1 MKKEM
6 VKLGRQLGNSSFS
19 KMMSESDSERIF
31 TLKSGAQAR
40 FVLTKILHDD
50 IEAQTFVDATVNGRD
65 QAFLTRESVSDISRT
80 IQLQQFFPAIGR
92 EVDGRVE
99 ILDGSRRRAACLYNG
114 TAFEVLVTRDALLIS
129 DARQLAVDIQTAREH
144 TLRELGKRLKLMYP
158 VDMNKSDIAEAEG
171 LSAAKVTRAFQAA
184 AVPEDIIAV
193 FPSVSELSI
202 SDYQIL
208 LEVYEKVRVK
218 HISIEE
224 LVGSVLVRMEG
235 DGFSDKTDPSYKALI
250 ISYFRSVSAEPKKGP
265 DSKKIVTEKL
275 AEFTDK
281 KQFARK
287 KINSDKRLVTYEFSR
302 LSSACQAE
310 LDVAIRSVIE
320 RLAGKA
326 KDSNCT

>member
-19 KMMSESDSERIF
+19 KMMSESDSERVF

-40 FVLTKILHDD
+40 FVLTKFLHDD
-50 IEAQTFVDATVNGRD
+50 IEAQTFVDAAVNGRD

-80 IQLQQFFPAIGR
+80 IRLQQFFPAIGR
-92 EVDGRVE
+92 EVDGRTE

-114 TAFEVLVTRDALLIS
+114 TAFEVLVTRDALSIS
-129 DARQLAVDIQTAREH
+129 DARQLAADIQTAREH

-158 VDMNKSDIAEAEG
+158 ADMNQSDIAAAEG

-184 AVPEDIIAV
+184 AVPEEIIVV

-208 LEVYEKVRVK
+208 LEMTERARTRG
-218 HISIEE
+218 ISTEE
-224 LVGSVLVRMEG
+224 LTGHVRARIESDAHYDRG
-235 DGFSDKTDPSYKALI
+235 DPTYKAKI
-250 ISYFRSVSAEPKKGP
+250 ISYFRAESAEPKKG
-265 DSKKIVTEKL
+265 SAGKKVVTEKL
-275 AEFTDK
+275 AEFADK

-287 KINSDKRLVTYEFSR
+287 KTDSDKRVVTYEFSR
-302 LSSACQAE
+302 LSAACQAE
-310 LDVAIRSVIE
+310 LDAAVRSVIE
-320 RLAGKA
+320 RMVVNE
-326 KDSNCT
+326 KDA

>member
-19 KMMSESDSERIF
+19 KMMSESDSERVF

-40 FVLTKILHDD
+40 FVLTKFLHDD
-50 IEAQTFVDATVNGRD
+50 IEAQTFVDAAVNGRD

-80 IQLQQFFPAIGR
+80 IRLQQFFPAIGR
-92 EVDGRVE
+92 EVDGRTE

-114 TAFEVLVTRDALLIS
+114 TAFEVLVTRDALSIS
-129 DARQLAVDIQTAREH
+129 DARQLAADIQTAREH

-158 VDMNKSDIAEAEG
+158 ADMNQSDIAAAEG

-184 AVPEDIIAV
+184 AVPEEIIAV

-208 LEVYEKVRVK
+208 LEVTERARTRG
-218 HISIEE
+218 ISTEE
-224 LVGSVLVRMEG
+224 LTGHVRARIESDAHYDRG
-235 DGFSDKTDPSYKALI
+235 DPTYKAKI
-250 ISYFRSVSAEPKKGP
+250 ISYFRAESAEPKKG
-265 DSKKIVTEKL
+265 SVGKKVVTEKL
-275 AEFTDK
+275 AEFADK

-287 KINSDKRLVTYEFSR
+287 KTDSDKRVVTYEFSR
-302 LSSACQAE
+302 LSAACQAE
-310 LDVAIRSVIE
+310 LDAAVRSVIE
-320 RLAGKA
+320 RMIVNE
-326 KDSNCT
+326 KDA

>member
-19 KMMSESDSERIF
+19 KMMSESDSERVF

-40 FVLTKILHDD
+40 FVLTKFLHDD
-50 IEAQTFVDATVNGRD
+50 IEAQTFVDAAVNGRD

-80 IQLQQFFPAIGR
+80 IRLQQFFPAIGR
-92 EVDGRVE
+92 EVDGRTE

-114 TAFEVLVTRDALLIS
+114 TAFEVLVTRDALSIS
-129 DARQLAVDIQTAREH
+129 DARQLAADIQTAREH

-158 VDMNKSDIAEAEG
+158 ADMNQSDIAAAEG

-184 AVPEDIIAV
+184 AVPEEIIAV

-208 LEVYEKVRVK
+208 LEMTERARTRG
-218 HISIEE
+218 ISTEE
-224 LVGSVLVRMEG
+224 LTGHVRARIESDAHYDRG
-235 DGFSDKTDPSYKALI
+235 DPTYKAKI
-250 ISYFRSVSAEPKKGP
+250 ISYFRAESAEPKKG
-265 DSKKIVTEKL
+265 SAGKKVVTEKL
-275 AEFTDK
+275 AEFADK

-287 KINSDKRLVTYEFSR
+287 KTDSDKRVVTYEFSR
-302 LSSACQAE
+302 LSAACQAE
-310 LDVAIRSVIE
+310 LDAAVRSVIE
-320 RLAGKA
+320 RMVVNE
-326 KDSNCT
+326 KDA

>member
-19 KMMSESDSERIF
+19 KMMSESDSERVF

-40 FVLTKILHDD
+40 FVLTKFLHDD
-50 IEAQTFVDATVNGRD
+50 IEAQTFVDAAVNGRD

-80 IQLQQFFPAIGR
+80 IRLQQFFPAIGR
-92 EVDGRVE
+92 EVDGRTE

-114 TAFEVLVTRDALLIS
+114 TAFEVLVTRDALSLS
-129 DARQLAVDIQTAREH
+129 DARQLAADIQTAREH

-158 VDMNKSDIAEAEG
+158 ADMNQSDIAAAEG

-184 AVPEDIIAV
+184 AVPEEIIAV

-208 LEVYEKVRVK
+208 LEVTERARTRG
-218 HISIEE
+218 ISTEE
-224 LVGSVLVRMEG
+224 LTGHVRARIESDAHYERG
-235 DGFSDKTDPSYKALI
+235 DPTYKAKI
-250 ISYFRSVSAEPKKGP
+250 ISYFRAESAEPKKG
-265 DSKKIVTEKL
+265 SAGKKVVTEKL
-275 AEFTDK
+275 AEFADK

-287 KINSDKRLVTYEFSR
+287 KTDSDKRVVTYEFSR
-302 LSSACQAE
+302 LSAACQAE
-310 LDVAIRSVIE
+310 LDAAVRSVIE
-320 RLAGKA
+320 RMVVNE
-326 KDSNCT
+326 KDA

>member
-19 KMMSESDSERIF
+19 KMMSESDSERVF

-40 FVLTKILHDD
+40 FVLTKFLHDD
-50 IEAQTFVDATVNGRD
+50 IEAQTFVDAAVNGRD

-80 IQLQQFFPAIGR
+80 IRLQQFFPAIGR
-92 EVDGRVE
+92 EVDGRTE

-114 TAFEVLVTRDALLIS
+114 TAFEVLVTRDALSLS
-129 DARQLAVDIQTAREH
+129 DARQLAADIQTAREH

-158 VDMNKSDIAEAEG
+158 ADMNQSDIAAAEG

-184 AVPEDIIAV
+184 AVPEEIIAV

-208 LEVYEKVRVK
+208 LEVTERARTRG
-218 HISIEE
+218 ISTEE
-224 LVGSVLVRMEG
+224 LTGHVRARIESDAHYDRG
-235 DGFSDKTDPSYKALI
+235 DPTYKAKI
-250 ISYFRSVSAEPKKGP
+250 ISYFRAESAEPKKG
-265 DSKKIVTEKL
+265 SAGKKVVTEKL
-275 AEFTDK
+275 AEFADK

-287 KINSDKRLVTYEFSR
+287 KTDSDKRVVTYEFSR
-302 LSSACQAE
+302 LSAACQAE
-310 LDVAIRSVIE
+310 LDAAVRSVIE
-320 RLAGKA
+320 RMVVNE
-326 KDSNCT
+326 KDA

>member
-19 KMMSESDSERIF
+19 KMMSESDSERVF

-40 FVLTKILHDD
+40 FVLTKFLHDD
-50 IEAQTFVDATVNGRD
+50 IETQTFVDAAVNGRD

-80 IQLQQFFPAIGR
+80 IRLQQFFPAIGR
-92 EVDGRVE
+92 EIDGRTE

-114 TAFEVLVTRDALLIS
+114 TAFEVLVTRDALSLS
-129 DARQLAVDIQTAREH
+129 DARQLAADIQTAREH

-158 VDMNKSDIAEAEG
+158 ADMNQSDIAAAEG

-184 AVPEDIIAV
+184 AVPEEIIAV

-208 LEVYEKVRVK
+208 LEVTERARTRGISTEVLTGHVRAR
-218 HISIEE
+218 IE
-224 LVGSVLVRMEG
+224 
-235 DGFSDKTDPSYKALI
+235 SDAHYDRSDPTYKAKI
-250 ISYFRSVSAEPKKGP
+250 ISYFRAESAEPKKGSV
-265 DSKKIVTEKL
+265 SKKVVTEKL
-275 AEFTDK
+275 AEFADK

-287 KINSDKRLVTYEFSR
+287 KTDSDKRVVTYEFSR
-302 LSSACQAE
+302 LSAACQAE
-310 LDVAIRSVIE
+310 LDAAVRSVIE
-320 RLAGKA
+320 RMVVKENNA
-326 KDSNCT
+326 

>member
-19 KMMSESDSERIF
+19 KMMSESDSERVF

-40 FVLTKILHDD
+40 FVLTKFLHDD
-50 IEAQTFVDATVNGRD
+50 IEAQTFVDDAVNGRD

-80 IQLQQFFPAIGR
+80 IRLQQFFPAIGR
-92 EVDGRVE
+92 EVDGRTE

-114 TAFEVLVTRDALLIS
+114 TAFEVLVTRDALSLS
-129 DARQLAVDIQTAREH
+129 DARQLAADIQTAREH

-158 VDMNKSDIAEAEG
+158 ADMNQSDIAAAEG

-184 AVPEDIIAV
+184 AVPEEIIAV

-208 LEVYEKVRVK
+208 LEVTERARTRG
-218 HISIEE
+218 ISTEE
-224 LVGSVLVRMEG
+224 LTGYVRARIESDAHYDRG
-235 DGFSDKTDPSYKALI
+235 DPTYKAKI
-250 ISYFRSVSAEPKKGP
+250 ISYFRAESAEPKKG
-265 DSKKIVTEKL
+265 SAGKKVVTEKL
-275 AEFTDK
+275 AEFADK

-287 KINSDKRLVTYEFSR
+287 KTDSDKRVVTYEFSR
-302 LSSACQAE
+302 LSAACQAE
-310 LDVAIRSVIE
+310 LDAAVRSVIE
-320 RLAGKA
+320 RMVVNE
-326 KDSNCT
+326 KDA

>member
-19 KMMSESDSERIF
+19 KMMTESDSERLF

-40 FVLTKILHDD
+40 FVLTRILHDD

-65 QAFLTRESVSDISRT
+65 QTLLTPESVSDISRT
-80 IQLQQFFPAIGR
+80 IRLQQFFPAIGR
-92 EVDGRVE
+92 EVDGRTE

-114 TAFEVLVTRDALLIS
+114 TALDVLVTRDALSLS
-129 DARQLAVDIQTAREH
+129 DVRQLATDIQTAREH

-158 VDMNKSDIAEAEG
+158 ADMNQSDIAAAEG

-184 AVPEDIIAV
+184 SVPEVVIAV

-208 LEVYEKVRVK
+208 LDVTERARARGISAEKLAGNVR
-218 HISIEE
+218 
-224 LVGSVLVRMEG
+224 VRMESEAYG
-235 DGFSDKTDPSYKALI
+235 DRTDLAFKAKI
-250 ISYFRSVSAEPKKGP
+250 ISYFRAESAELKKGSV
-265 DSKKIVTEKL
+265 SKKIVTEKL

-287 KINSDKRLVTYEFSR
+287 KTDSDKRLVTYEFSR
-302 LSSACQAE
+302 LSAACQAE
-310 LDVAIRSVIE
+310 LDAAVRSVIE
-320 RLAGKA
+320 RMAVKG
-326 KDSNCT
+326 

>member
-19 KMMSESDSERIF
+19 KMMSESDSERVF

-40 FVLTKILHDD
+40 FVLTKFLHDD
-50 IEAQTFVDATVNGRD
+50 IEAQTFVDAAVNGRD

-80 IQLQQFFPAIGR
+80 IRLQQFFPAIGR
-92 EVDGRVE
+92 EVDGRTE

-114 TAFEVLVTRDALLIS
+114 TAFEVLVTRDALSLS
-129 DARQLAVDIQTAREH
+129 DARQLAADIQTAREH

-158 VDMNKSDIAEAEG
+158 ADMNQSDIAAAEG

-184 AVPEDIIAV
+184 AVPEEIIAV

-208 LEVYEKVRVK
+208 LEVTERARTRG
-218 HISIEE
+218 ISTEE
-224 LVGSVLVRMEG
+224 LTGHVRARIESDAHYDRG
-235 DGFSDKTDPSYKALI
+235 DPTYKAKI
-250 ISYFRSVSAEPKKGP
+250 ISYFRAGSAEPKKG
-265 DSKKIVTEKL
+265 SAGKKVVTEKL
-275 AEFTDK
+275 AEFADK

-287 KINSDKRLVTYEFSR
+287 KTDSDKRMVTYEFSR
-302 LSSACQAE
+302 LSAACQAE
-310 LDVAIRSVIE
+310 LDAAVRSVIE
-320 RLAGKA
+320 RMVVNE
-326 KDSNCT
+326 KDA

>member
-19 KMMSESDSERIF
+19 KMMSESDSERVF

-40 FVLTKILHDD
+40 FVLTKFLHDD
-50 IEAQTFVDATVNGRD
+50 IEAQTFVDAAVNGRD

-80 IQLQQFFPAIGR
+80 IRLQQFFPAIGR
-92 EVDGRVE
+92 EVDGRTE

-114 TAFEVLVTRDALLIS
+114 TAFEVLVTRDALSIS
-129 DARQLAVDIQTAREH
+129 DARQLAADIQTAREH

-158 VDMNKSDIAEAEG
+158 ADMNQSDIAAAEG

-184 AVPEDIIAV
+184 AVPEEIIAV

-208 LEVYEKVRVK
+208 LEVTERARTRG
-218 HISIEE
+218 ISTEE
-224 LVGSVLVRMEG
+224 LTGHVRARIESDAHYDRG
-235 DGFSDKTDPSYKALI
+235 DPTYKAKI
-250 ISYFRSVSAEPKKGP
+250 ISYFRAESAEPKKG
-265 DSKKIVTEKL
+265 SAGKKVVTEKL
-275 AEFTDK
+275 AEFADK

-287 KINSDKRLVTYEFSR
+287 KTDSDKRVVTYEFSR
-302 LSSACQAE
+302 LSAACQAE
-310 LDVAIRSVIE
+310 LDAAVRSVIE
-320 RLAGKA
+320 RMIVNE
-326 KDSNCT
+326 KDA

>member
-19 KMMSESDSERIF
+19 KMMSESDSERVF

-40 FVLTKILHDD
+40 FVLTKFLHDD
-50 IEAQTFVDATVNGRD
+50 IEAQTFVDAAVNGRD

-80 IQLQQFFPAIGR
+80 IRLQQFFPAIGR
-92 EVDGRVE
+92 EVDGRTE

-114 TAFEVLVTRDALLIS
+114 TAFEVLVTRDALSIS
-129 DARQLAVDIQTAREH
+129 DARQLAADIQTAREH

-158 VDMNKSDIAEAEG
+158 ADMNQSDIAAAEG

-184 AVPEDIIAV
+184 AVPEEIIAV

-208 LEVYEKVRVK
+208 LEVTERARTRG
-218 HISIEE
+218 ISTEE
-224 LVGSVLVRMEG
+224 LTGHVRARIESDAHYDRG
-235 DGFSDKTDPSYKALI
+235 DPTYKAKI
-250 ISYFRSVSAEPKKGP
+250 ISYFRAESAEPKKGLV
-265 DSKKIVTEKL
+265 SKKVVTEKL
-275 AEFTDK
+275 AEFADK

-287 KINSDKRLVTYEFSR
+287 KTDSDKRVVTYEFSR
-302 LSSACQAE
+302 LSAACQAE
-310 LDVAIRSVIE
+310 LDAAVRSVIE
-320 RLAGKA
+320 RMIVNE
-326 KDSNCT
+326 KDA

>member
-19 KMMSESDSERIF
+19 KMMSESDSERVF

-40 FVLTKILHDD
+40 FVLTKFLHDD
-50 IEAQTFVDATVNGRD
+50 IEAQTFVDAAVNGRD

-80 IQLQQFFPAIGR
+80 IRLQQFCPAIGR
-92 EVDGRVE
+92 EVDGRTE

-114 TAFEVLVTRDALLIS
+114 TAFEVLVTRDALSIS
-129 DARQLAVDIQTAREH
+129 DARQLAADIQTAREH

-158 VDMNKSDIAEAEG
+158 ADMNQSDIAAAEG

-184 AVPEDIIAV
+184 AVPEEIIAV

-208 LEVYEKVRVK
+208 LEVTERARTRG
-218 HISIEE
+218 ISTEE
-224 LVGSVLVRMEG
+224 LTGHVRARIESDAHYDRG
-235 DGFSDKTDPSYKALI
+235 DPTYKAKI
-250 ISYFRSVSAEPKKGP
+250 ISYFRAESAEPKKG
-265 DSKKIVTEKL
+265 SAGKKVVTEKL
-275 AEFTDK
+275 AEFADK

-287 KINSDKRLVTYEFSR
+287 KTDSDKRVVTYEFSR
-302 LSSACQAE
+302 LSAACQAE
-310 LDVAIRSVIE
+310 LDAAVRSVIE
-320 RLAGKA
+320 RMIVNE
-326 KDSNCT
+326 KDA

>member
-19 KMMSESDSERIF
+19 KMMSESDSERVF

-40 FVLTKILHDD
+40 FVLTKFLHDD
-50 IEAQTFVDATVNGRD
+50 IEAQTFVDAAVNGRD

-80 IQLQQFFPAIGR
+80 IRLQQFFPAIGR
-92 EVDGRVE
+92 EVDGRTE

-114 TAFEVLVTRDALLIS
+114 TAFEVLVTRDALSLS
-129 DARQLAVDIQTAREH
+129 DARQLAADIQTAREH

-158 VDMNKSDIAEAEG
+158 ADMNQSDIAAAEG

-184 AVPEDIIAV
+184 AVPEEIIAV

-208 LEVYEKVRVK
+208 LEVTERARTRG
-218 HISIEE
+218 ISTEE
-224 LVGSVLVRMEG
+224 LTGHVRARIESDSHYDRG
-235 DGFSDKTDPSYKALI
+235 DPTYKAKI
-250 ISYFRSVSAEPKKGP
+250 ISYFRAESAEPKKG
-265 DSKKIVTEKL
+265 SAGKKVVTEKL
-275 AEFTDK
+275 AEFADK

-287 KINSDKRLVTYEFSR
+287 KTDSDKRLVTYEFSR
-302 LSSACQAE
+302 LSAACQAE
-310 LDVAIRSVIE
+310 LDAAVRSVIE
-320 RLAGKA
+320 RMVVNE
-326 KDSNCT
+326 KDA

>member
-19 KMMSESDSERIF
+19 KMMTESDSERLF

-40 FVLTKILHDD
+40 FVLTRILHDD

-65 QAFLTRESVSDISRT
+65 QTLLTPESVSDISRT
-80 IQLQQFFPAIGR
+80 IRLQQFFPAIGR
-92 EVDGRVE
+92 EVDGRTE

-114 TAFEVLVTRDALLIS
+114 TAFDVLVTRDALSLS
-129 DARQLAVDIQTAREH
+129 DARQLATDIQTAREH

-158 VDMNKSDIAEAEG
+158 ADMNQSDIAAAEG

-184 AVPEDIIAV
+184 SVPEVVIAV

-208 LEVYEKVRVK
+208 LDVTERARARGISAEKLAGNVR
-218 HISIEE
+218 
-224 LVGSVLVRMEG
+224 VRMESEAYG
-235 DGFSDKTDPSYKALI
+235 DRTDLAFKAKI
-250 ISYFRSVSAEPKKGP
+250 ISYFRAESAELKKGSV
-265 DSKKIVTEKL
+265 SKKIVTEKL

-287 KINSDKRLVTYEFSR
+287 KTDSDKRLVTYEFSR
-302 LSSACQAE
+302 LSAACQAE
-310 LDVAIRSVIE
+310 LDAAVRSVIE
-320 RLAGKA
+320 RMAVKG
-326 KDSNCT
+326 

>member
-19 KMMSESDSERIF
+19 KMMSESDSERVF

-40 FVLTKILHDD
+40 FVLTKFLHDD
-50 IEAQTFVDATVNGRD
+50 IETQTFVDAAVNGRD

-80 IQLQQFFPAIGR
+80 IRLQQFFPAIGR
-92 EVDGRVE
+92 EVDGRTE

-114 TAFEVLVTRDALLIS
+114 TAFEVLVTRDALSLS
-129 DARQLAVDIQTAREH
+129 DARQLAADIQTAREH

-158 VDMNKSDIAEAEG
+158 ADMNQSDIAAAEG

-184 AVPEDIIAV
+184 AVPEEIIAV

-208 LEVYEKVRVK
+208 LEVTERARTRG
-218 HISIEE
+218 ISTEE
-224 LVGSVLVRMEG
+224 LTGHVRARIE
-235 DGFSDKTDPSYKALI
+235 SDAHHHRANPTYKAKI
-250 ISYFRSVSAEPKKGP
+250 ISYFRAESAEPKKG
-265 DSKKIVTEKL
+265 SAGKKVVTEKL
-275 AEFTDK
+275 AEFADK

-287 KINSDKRLVTYEFSR
+287 KTDSDKRVVTYEFSR
-302 LSSACQAE
+302 LSAACQAE
-310 LDVAIRSVIE
+310 LDAAVRSVIE
-320 RLAGKA
+320 RMVVKE
-326 KDSNCT
+326 KDA

>member
-19 KMMSESDSERIF
+19 KMMSESDSERVF

-40 FVLTKILHDD
+40 FVLTKFLHDD
-50 IEAQTFVDATVNGRD
+50 IEAQTFVDAAVNGRD

-80 IQLQQFFPAIGR
+80 IRLQQFFPAIGR
-92 EVDGRVE
+92 EVDGRTE

-114 TAFEVLVTRDALLIS
+114 TAFEVLVTRDALSLS
-129 DARQLAVDIQTAREH
+129 DARQLAADIQTAREH

-158 VDMNKSDIAEAEG
+158 ADMNQSDIAAAEG

-184 AVPEDIIAV
+184 AVPEEIIAV

-208 LEVYEKVRVK
+208 LEVTERARTRGISTVELTSHVRAR
-218 HISIEE
+218 IE
-224 LVGSVLVRMEG
+224 SDAHYDRG
-235 DGFSDKTDPSYKALI
+235 DPTYKAII
-250 ISYFRSVSAEPKKGP
+250 ISYFRAESAEPKKG
-265 DSKKIVTEKL
+265 SVGKKVVTEKL
-275 AEFTDK
+275 AEFADK

-287 KINSDKRLVTYEFSR
+287 KTDPDKRVVTYEFSR
-302 LSSACQAE
+302 LSAACQAE
-310 LDVAIRSVIE
+310 LDAAVRSVIE
-320 RLAGKA
+320 RMVVNE
-326 KDSNCT
+326 KDS

>member
-19 KMMSESDSERIF
+19 KMMSESDSERVF

-40 FVLTKILHDD
+40 FVLTKFLHDD
-50 IEAQTFVDATVNGRD
+50 IEAQTFVDAAVNGRD

-80 IQLQQFFPAIGR
+80 IRLQQFFPAIGR
-92 EVDGRVE
+92 EVDGRTE

-114 TAFEVLVTRDALLIS
+114 TAFEVLVTRDALSIS
-129 DARQLAVDIQTAREH
+129 DARQLAADIQTAREH

-158 VDMNKSDIAEAEG
+158 ADMNQSDIAAAEG

-184 AVPEDIIAV
+184 AVPEEIIAV

-208 LEVYEKVRVK
+208 LEVTERARTRG
-218 HISIEE
+218 ISTEE
-224 LVGSVLVRMEG
+224 LTGHVRARIESDAHYDRG
-235 DGFSDKTDPSYKALI
+235 DPTYKAKI
-250 ISYFRSVSAEPKKGP
+250 ISYFRAESAEPKKG
-265 DSKKIVTEKL
+265 SAGKKVVTEKL
-275 AEFTDK
+275 AEFADK

-287 KINSDKRLVTYEFSR
+287 KTDSDKRMVTYEFSR
-302 LSSACQAE
+302 LSAACQAE
-310 LDVAIRSVIE
+310 LDAAVRSVIE
-320 RLAGKA
+320 RMVVNE
-326 KDSNCT
+326 KDA

>member
-19 KMMSESDSERIF
+19 KMMSESDSERVF

-40 FVLTKILHDD
+40 FVLTKFLHGD
-50 IEAQTFVDATVNGRD
+50 IEAQTFVDAAVNGRD

-80 IQLQQFFPAIGR
+80 IRLQQFFPAIGR
-92 EVDGRVE
+92 EVDGRTE

-114 TAFEVLVTRDALLIS
+114 TAFEVLVTRDALSLC
-129 DARQLAVDIQTAREH
+129 DARQLAADIQTAREH

-158 VDMNKSDIAEAEG
+158 ADMNQSDIAAAEG

-184 AVPEDIIAV
+184 AVPEEIIAV

-208 LEVYEKVRVK
+208 LEVTERARTRGT
-218 HISIEE
+218 STEE
-224 LVGSVLVRMEG
+224 LTGHVRARIESDAHYDRG
-235 DGFSDKTDPSYKALI
+235 DPTYKAKI
-250 ISYFRSVSAEPKKGP
+250 ISYFRAESAEPKKG
-265 DSKKIVTEKL
+265 SAGKKVVTEKL
-275 AEFTDK
+275 AEFADK

-287 KINSDKRLVTYEFSR
+287 KTDSDKRVVTYEFSR
-302 LSSACQAE
+302 LSAACQAE
-310 LDVAIRSVIE
+310 LDAAVKSVIE
-320 RLAGKA
+320 RMVVNE
-326 KDSNCT
+326 KDA